1 MIIRIMKMR
10 IIKITIQEILK
21 SMMKET
27 KKIVMMQYMERV
39 IEGRKKIFEA
49 MKKVIEGIQ
58 KKRIRETNKKV
69 MVIMIWMKE
78 FRCSSSLV
86 L

>member
-10 IIKITIQEILK
+10 IIKIIIQEILK

-39 IEGRKKIFEA
+39 IEGKKKIFEA